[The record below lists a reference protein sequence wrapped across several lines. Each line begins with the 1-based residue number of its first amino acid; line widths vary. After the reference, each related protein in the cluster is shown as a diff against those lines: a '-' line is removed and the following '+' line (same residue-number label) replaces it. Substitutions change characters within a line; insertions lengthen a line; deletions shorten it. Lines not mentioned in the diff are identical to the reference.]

1 MSHSGVAKC
10 VVSWS
15 SRVSRRVE
23 TLIPVRTVRAPDL

>member
-23 TLIPVRTVRAPDL
+23 TLILVTTLGAPDL